1 MNSFSRLDEDV
12 GQTGLYMNPALAMVN
27 HSCTPNGFVQFIGRK
42 AMLHAYQEIEKD
54 EEIEISYIGKSA
66 ANAMHNAQPRDLI
79 FISQIVTYIFLTA
92 RRLSRHA
99 ITSRVNV
106 CVAGMIWTYTKP
118 VERIPICV

>member
-1 MNSFSRLDEDV
+1 
-12 GQTGLYMNPALAMVN
+12 
-27 HSCTPNGFVQFIGRK
+27 
-42 AMLHAYQEIEKD
+42 MLHAYQEIEKD

-106 CVAGMIWTYTKP
+106 RVAGMIWTYTKP